1 MAYAMVAYY
10 GMSDKVGTLSYY
22 DSTGQSD
29 MSFTKP
35 YSELTAQGIDA
46 ETKRI
51 IDEAYA
57 MARKVLT
64 EHAEGL
70 KQLAELLLTREVV
83 FTEDVERIFGK
94 RKKDLLRERTEAEAE
109 ERRKQAGELRREER
123 AEEKKEGESG
133 QTRDAG
139 TDAPAAGGTVIT
151 VSLDPEIKAAAQ
163 EGRKPEEKAGEAP
176 DTSKEE
182 L

>member
-1 MAYAMVAYY
+1 M
-10 GMSDKVGTLSYY
+10 GTLSYY

-35 YSELTAQGIDA
+35 YSEHTAQDIDA

-70 KQLAELLLTREVV
+70 KQLAELLLSREVV

-94 RKKDLLRERTEAEAE
+94 RKKDIMRERAEAEAE
-109 ERRKQAGELRREER
+109 EQRKQAERLRREER
-123 AEEKKEGESG
+123 AEEAKKEKEVKKE
-133 QTRDAG
+133 QTRSAR
-139 TDAPAAGGTVIT
+139 TDTPAASGGTVIT
-151 VSLDPEIKAAAQ
+151 VSLDPEIKADTQAGK
-163 EGRKPEEKAGEAP
+163 ETENKPK
-176 DTSKEE
+176 DTSDATKEE
-182 L
+182 S